1 MPYTLGFAC
10 LVSLALTDPS
20 FLLFL
25 FLISTLLDL
34 MGHSH
39 TPIDSSNCVS
49 EIIRHRNPFHPERV
63 QTDLLCMSL
72 LPDRGPCKNHLLSSS
87 VRAGI
92 VTYLDITACGTM
104 CIGCL
109 QVLCLFVGAT
119 EASRNFCAS
128 VSPATKSSFHIE
140 SEGPYQ
146 ILHSFSESF
155 PSHLSGNCLS
165 SYLLSFFFFYW
176 VFSAVCVVFK
186 VFINTRGFLSA
197 TFPGDP
203 VC

>member
-1 MPYTLGFAC
+1 MCRQTSCAC
-10 LVSLALTDPS
+10 HYSPT
-20 FLLFL
+20 
-25 FLISTLLDL
+25 
-34 MGHSH
+34 
-39 TPIDSSNCVS
+39 
-49 EIIRHRNPFHPERV
+49 E
-63 QTDLLCMSL
+63 
-72 LPDRGPCKNHLLSSS
+72 DRPSSS

-119 EASRNFCAS
+119 EASHNFCAS

-140 SEGPYQ
+140 SEGPCQ

-165 SYLLSFFFFYW
+165 SYLLSFFFFIGSFLPFAW
-176 VFSAVCVVFK
+176 FSKYLSTHVASCQLHSQETLCVK
-186 VFINTRGFLSA
+186 L
-197 TFPGDP
+197 DP
-203 VC
+203 CS